1 MAQIIVRNL
10 DASIKSALQERAALR
25 GTSMEAEV
33 REILRH
39 AVVPRRSKSAGW
51 ATRVNARFA
60 RLDMPEFT
68 PVRSPPLEPA
78 ELPD

>member
-10 DASIKSALQERAALR
+10 DESIKTALQERAALR

-33 REILRH
+33 REILQH
-39 AVVPRRSKSAGW
+39 AVVRAKSKSAGW
-51 ATRVNARFA
+51 ATRINARFA
-60 RLDMPEFT
+60 RLDVPEIT
-68 PVRSPPLEPA
+68 PVISSALLPA